1 MFGKN
6 FTIELKFDAHD
17 LLYIISD
24 FLKSN
29 GISHFNNIDGN
40 KLRGYG
46 DAGMGVFQIEKR
58 IDRDKILKLFVEA
71 NSPVSADIL
80 KNLIEMTLEHIEEN
94 KLYENIVGE
103 ISEAEAENE
112 VSSQTIIAGEVI
124 CNHDYQFIKED
135 ELLGMEVNVYLCSNC
150 QKIEFY
156 KK

>member
-6 FTIELKFDAHD
+6 LVIELKFDTHD

-29 GISHFNNIDGN
+29 GISHFNNIEGN

-46 DAGMGVFQIEKR
+46 DAGMGVFEIEKR
-58 IDRDKILKLFVEA
+58 VDRDKILKLFVEA

-80 KNLIEMTLEHIEEN
+80 ENLIDAALEHIEEN
-94 KLYENIVGE
+94 KLYERIVVIDE
-103 ISEAEAENE
+103 ENE
-112 VSSQTIIAGEVI
+112 IEEIHEDQDK
-124 CNHDYQFIKED
+124 CLHDFQLVKED
-135 ELLGMEVNVYLCSNC
+135 ELFGMEVNVYMCSKC

>member
-6 FTIELKFDAHD
+6 FVIELKFDTHD

-29 GISHFNNIDGN
+29 GISHFNNIEGN

-46 DAGMGVFQIEKR
+46 DAGMGVFEIEKR
-58 IDRDKILKLFVEA
+58 VDRDKILKLFVEA

-80 KNLIEMTLEHIEEN
+80 ENLIDAALEHIEEN
-94 KLYENIVGE
+94 KLYERIVVIDE
-103 ISEAEAENE
+103 ENE
-112 VSSQTIIAGEVI
+112 IEEIHEGQDN
-124 CNHDYQFIKED
+124 CLHDFQLVKED
-135 ELLGMEVNVYLCSNC
+135 ELFGMEVNVYICSKC

>member
-6 FTIELKFDAHD
+6 LVIELKFDTHD
-17 LLYIISD
+17 LLYIIND

-29 GISHFNNIDGN
+29 GISHFNNIEGN

-46 DAGMGVFQIEKR
+46 DAGMGVFEIEKR
-58 IDRDKILKLFVEA
+58 VDRDKILKLFVEA

-80 KNLIEMTLEHIEEN
+80 ENLIDAALEHIEEN
-94 KLYENIVGE
+94 KLYERIVVIDE
-103 ISEAEAENE
+103 ENE
-112 VSSQTIIAGEVI
+112 IEEIHEDQDK
-124 CNHDYQFIKED
+124 CLHDFQLVKED
-135 ELLGMEVNVYLCSNC
+135 ELFGMEVNVYMCSKC

>member
-1 MFGKN
+1 LFGKN
-6 FTIELKFDAHD
+6 FVIELKFDTHD

-29 GISHFNNIDGN
+29 GISHFNNIEGN

-46 DAGMGVFQIEKR
+46 DAGMGVFEIEKR
-58 IDRDKILKLFVEA
+58 VDRDKILKLFVEA

-80 KNLIEMTLEHIEEN
+80 ENLIDAALEHIEEN
-94 KLYENIVGE
+94 KLYERIVVIDE
-103 ISEAEAENE
+103 ENE
-112 VSSQTIIAGEVI
+112 IEEIHEDQDK
-124 CNHDYQFIKED
+124 CLHDFQLVKED
-135 ELLGMEVNVYLCSNC
+135 ELFGMEVNVYMCSKC

>member
-6 FTIELKFDAHD
+6 LVIELKFDTHD

-29 GISHFNNIDGN
+29 GISHFNNIEGN

-46 DAGMGVFQIEKR
+46 DAGMGVFEIEKR
-58 IDRDKILKLFVEA
+58 VDRDKILKLFVEA

-80 KNLIEMTLEHIEEN
+80 ENLIDAALEHIEEN
-94 KLYENIVGE
+94 KLYERIVVIDE
-103 ISEAEAENE
+103 ENE
-112 VSSQTIIAGEVI
+112 IEEIPEDQDK
-124 CNHDYQFIKED
+124 CLHDFQLVKED
-135 ELLGMEVNVYLCSNC
+135 ELFGMEVNVYICSKC

>member
-6 FTIELKFDAHD
+6 FVIELKFDTHD

-29 GISHFNNIDGN
+29 GISHFNNIEGN

-46 DAGMGVFQIEKR
+46 DAGMGVFEIEKR
-58 IDRDKILKLFVEA
+58 VDRDKILKLFVEA

-80 KNLIEMTLEHIEEN
+80 ENLIDAALEHIEEN
-94 KLYENIVGE
+94 KLYERIVVIDE
-103 ISEAEAENE
+103 ENE
-112 VSSQTIIAGEVI
+112 IEEIHEDQDK
-124 CNHDYQFIKED
+124 CLHDFQLVKED
-135 ELLGMEVNVYLCSNC
+135 ELFGMEVNVYMCSKC

>member
-6 FTIELKFDAHD
+6 FVIELKFDTHD

-29 GISHFNNIDGN
+29 GISHFNNIEGN

-46 DAGMGVFQIEKR
+46 DAGMGVFEIEKR
-58 IDRDKILKLFVEA
+58 VDRDKILKLFVEA

-80 KNLIEMTLEHIEEN
+80 ENLIDAALEHIEEN
-94 KLYENIVGE
+94 KLYERIVVIDE
-103 ISEAEAENE
+103 ENE
-112 VSSQTIIAGEVI
+112 IEEIHEDQDK
-124 CNHDYQFIKED
+124 CLHDFQLVKVD
-135 ELLGMEVNVYLCSNC
+135 ELFGMEVNVYMCSKC

>member
-6 FTIELKFDAHD
+6 FVIELKFDTHD

-29 GISHFNNIDGN
+29 GISHFNNIEGN

-46 DAGMGVFQIEKR
+46 DAGMGVFEIEKR
-58 IDRDKILKLFVEA
+58 VDRDKILKLFVEA

-80 KNLIEMTLEHIEEN
+80 ENLIDAALEHIEEN
-94 KLYENIVGE
+94 KLYERIVVIDE
-103 ISEAEAENE
+103 ENE
-112 VSSQTIIAGEVI
+112 IEEIHEDQNK
-124 CNHDYQFIKED
+124 CLHDFQLVKED
-135 ELLGMEVNVYLCSNC
+135 ELFGMEVNVYMCSKC

>member
-6 FTIELKFDAHD
+6 FVIELKFDTHD

-29 GISHFNNIDGN
+29 GISHFNNIEGN

-46 DAGMGVFQIEKR
+46 DAGMGIFEIEKR
-58 IDRDKILKLFVEA
+58 VDRDKILKLFVEA

-80 KNLIEMTLEHIEEN
+80 ENLIDAALEHIEEN
-94 KLYENIVGE
+94 KLYERIVVIDE
-103 ISEAEAENE
+103 ENE
-112 VSSQTIIAGEVI
+112 IEEIHEDQDK
-124 CNHDYQFIKED
+124 CLHDFQLVKED
-135 ELLGMEVNVYLCSNC
+135 ELFGMEVNVYMCSKC

>member
-6 FTIELKFDAHD
+6 FVIELKFDTHD

-29 GISHFNNIDGN
+29 GISHFNNIEGN

-46 DAGMGVFQIEKR
+46 DAGMGVFEIEKKV
-58 IDRDKILKLFVEA
+58 DRDKILKLFVEA

-80 KNLIEMTLEHIEEN
+80 ENLIDAALEHIEEN
-94 KLYENIVGE
+94 KLYERIVVIDE
-103 ISEAEAENE
+103 ENE
-112 VSSQTIIAGEVI
+112 IEEIHEDQDK
-124 CNHDYQFIKED
+124 CLHDFQLVKED
-135 ELLGMEVNVYLCSNC
+135 ELFGMEVNVYMCSKC

>member
-1 MFGKN
+1 LFGKN
-6 FTIELKFDAHD
+6 LVIELKFDTHD

-29 GISHFNNIDGN
+29 GISHFNNIEGN

-46 DAGMGVFQIEKR
+46 DAGMGVFEIEKR
-58 IDRDKILKLFVEA
+58 VDRDKILKLFVEA

-80 KNLIEMTLEHIEEN
+80 ENLIDAALEHIEEN
-94 KLYENIVGE
+94 KLYERIVVIDE
-103 ISEAEAENE
+103 ENE
-112 VSSQTIIAGEVI
+112 IEEIHEDQDK
-124 CNHDYQFIKED
+124 CLHDFQLVKED
-135 ELLGMEVNVYLCSNC
+135 ELFGMEVNVYMCSKC